1 MRPEPRGNAGTPVP
15 LAGKN
20 IRPRARHG
28 FTCGRAHVRA
38 SHVGPPAG
46 VRWVERAVPRGAMAR
61 AVLEAAPSS
70 SRGEVPGER
79 FEMVRRLR
87 MLGMVGLMAAGCAGT
102 QGGGR
107 PTARPEPGE
116 YRIGR
121 EDVLEVVVWHEPEL
135 TRVVPVRPDG
145 RISLPL
151 AGEVEAA
158 GKTPQELQAGLS
170 RLLEP
175 FIHDTRVAV
184 LVREINGAKTFVLG
198 EVTKPGGFPL
208 RGPMSVMQAIAVAG
222 GRTEFAK
229 DEVVWLRQMAGG
241 KTERVSLSF
250 RELVQGEAA
259 GALWLR
265 PGDVLYVP

>member
-1 MRPEPRGNAGTPVP
+1 MVRPN
-15 LAGKN
+15 
-20 IRPRARHG
+20 RA
-28 FTCGRAHVRA
+28 AV
-38 SHVGPPAG
+38 AG
-46 VRWVERAVPRGAMAR
+46 V
-61 AVLEAAPSS
+61 LLAAACASTRPSD
-70 SRGEVPGER
+70 RV
-79 FEMVRRLR
+79 
-87 MLGMVGLMAAGCAGT
+87 AD
-102 QGGGR
+102 R
-107 PTARPEPGE
+107 PDGE
-116 YRIGR
+116 YRIGK

-158 GKTPQELQAGLS
+158 GRTPSELERYVS
-170 RLLEP
+170 RALDP
-175 FIHDTRVAV
+175 YIRDTHVAV
-184 LVREINGAKTFVLG
+184 LVKEINGARVFVLG

-208 RGPMSVMQAIAVAG
+208 RGPVSVMQAIALAG

-229 DEVVWLRQMAGG
+229 DEVVWLRQQSNG

-250 RELVQGEAA
+250 RELVKGEVV

>member
-1 MRPEPRGNAGTPVP
+1 MLRPN
-15 LAGKN
+15 
-20 IRPRARHG
+20 RA
-28 FTCGRAHVRA
+28 AV
-38 SHVGPPAG
+38 AG
-46 VRWVERAVPRGAMAR
+46 VLLAAACASTRPSERVAD
-61 AVLEAAPSS
+61 
-70 SRGEVPGER
+70 
-79 FEMVRRLR
+79 
-87 MLGMVGLMAAGCAGT
+87 
-102 QGGGR
+102 R
-107 PTARPEPGE
+107 PDTGE

-145 RISLPL
+145 KISLPL

-158 GKTPQELQAGLS
+158 GRTPAELQARLS
-170 RLLEP
+170 RALEP
-175 FIHDTRVAV
+175 YIRDIQVAV
-184 LVREINGAKTFVLG
+184 LVREINGARVFVLG

-208 RGPMSVMQAIAVAG
+208 RGPLSVMQAIALAG

-229 DEVVWLRQMAGG
+229 DQIVWLRQQASG

-250 RELVQGEAA
+250 RDLVKGEAV

>member
-1 MRPEPRGNAGTPVP
+1 MVRPNRV
-15 LAGKN
+15 
-20 IRPRARHG
+20 
-28 FTCGRAHVRA
+28 V
-38 SHVGPPAG
+38 VAG
-46 VRWVERAVPRGAMAR
+46 VLLAAACASTRPSERAV
-61 AVLEAAPSS
+61 
-70 SRGEVPGER
+70 ER
-79 FEMVRRLR
+79 PDV
-87 MLGMVGLMAAGCAGT
+87 
-102 QGGGR
+102 
-107 PTARPEPGE
+107 GE

-170 RLLEP
+170 RALEP

-208 RGPMSVMQAIAVAG
+208 RGPMSIMQAIAVAG